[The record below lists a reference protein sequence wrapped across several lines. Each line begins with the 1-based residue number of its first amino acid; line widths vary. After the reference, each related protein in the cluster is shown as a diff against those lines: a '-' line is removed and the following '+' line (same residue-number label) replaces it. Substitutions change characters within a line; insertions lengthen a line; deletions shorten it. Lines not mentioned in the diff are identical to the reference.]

1 VTDCSRASP
10 EYAGPPQLVMAS
22 DTAVVRRTVVLACD
36 FLVRYTAG
44 LAGGMLDNGADVLLV
59 TRAHDGEFGGEPGAM
74 QRHVQ
79 EVLGGRGHHLVIP
92 GRVRSLRAFPTIVR
106 GRGIAR
112 RVAPAVLHFQDSV
125 ANDPRLCA
133 ITGARRG
140 RYALTVHDPAPHPGD
155 RPYSRRKRLA
165 RWALIRG
172 AGLIFAHAQPLADEL
187 RTLFRPSAPVE
198 VVPHGVDT
206 VSPLPLPA
214 ERTLLF
220 FGRVSNYKGLDTL
233 LDAMPTIWTD
243 LPDVRLLIAGEPRS
257 GLHPTSHP
265 ILSDRR
271 VQLIDH
277 HVPDAEVPDLFARA
291 SAVVLPY
298 RQASQSGVG
307 TQAQRFGRAIVA
319 TDVGGLPE
327 LVGSAGRIVP
337 PEDPAALARASV
349 ELLGD
354 SAALHEAADAATAT
368 ARAASWDTVARVT
381 LEAYA
386 RHLPL

>member
-1 VTDCSRASP
+1 
-10 EYAGPPQLVMAS
+10 MAS

-44 LAGGMLDNGADVLLV
+44 LAGGILDNGAEVLLV
-59 TRAHDGEFGGEPGAM
+59 TRTHDGEFGGQHGAM
-74 QRHVQ
+74 RRHVQ
-79 EVLGGRGHHLVIP
+79 EALGGRGHHLLIS

-106 GRGIAR
+106 GRRIAR
-112 RVAPAVLHFQDSV
+112 GISPAVLHFQDSV

-140 RYALTVHDPAPHPGD
+140 RYALTVHDPVPHPGD

-165 RWALIRG
+165 RWTLIRG
-172 AGLIFAHAQPLADEL
+172 AGLIFVHAQPLADEL
-187 RTLFRPSAPVE
+187 RTLFRPAAPVE
-198 VVPHGVDT
+198 VVPIGVDT

-214 ERTLLF
+214 DRTLLF
-220 FGRVSNYKGLDTL
+220 FGRVSDYKGLDIL
-233 LDAMPTIWTD
+233 LDAMPAIWTD
-243 LPDVRLLIAGEPRS
+243 LPGVRLLIAGGPHSE
-257 GLHPTSHP
+257 LHPTSHP
-265 ILSDRR
+265 ILSDTR

-277 HVPDAEVPDLFARA
+277 HVPDAEVPGLFARS

-298 RQASQSGVG
+298 RQASQSAVG
-307 TQAQRFGRAIVA
+307 SQAQGFGRAIVA

-354 SAALHEAADAATAT
+354 SAALHKAADAAA
-368 ARAASWDTVARVT
+368 AAGRAAAWDTVARAT
-381 LEAYA
+381 LDAYA
-386 RHLPL
+386 RHLLL